1 MAHTEKSTVSIPGL
15 GLSSWPGVGDEV
27 VPTEGSL
34 SMLGTEERTGLRDSA
49 LPDVSEL
56 NVLSVETRR
65 LEEPAD
71 VLIVLV
77 I

>member
-1 MAHTEKSTVSIPGL
+1 
-15 GLSSWPGVGDEV
+15 
-27 VPTEGSL
+27 
-34 SMLGTEERTGLRDSA
+34 MLGTEERTGLRDSA

>member
-1 MAHTEKSTVSIPGL
+1 MAHTEMSTVSIASL
-15 GLSSWPGVGDEV
+15 GPSSWPGVGDEV

-34 SMLGTEERTGLRDSA
+34 SVLGTEERTGLWHPA
-49 LPDVSEL
+49 LPDVSQL